1 MKNKNSGQK
10 LWEKAKK
17 IIPGGNQLLSKRAE
31 MFLPDGWPAYYKKAK
46 GIEVTDLDGKKYL
59 DFSLMGVG
67 SCILGYAD
75 PDINK
80 AVKKAIDDGSM
91 STLNCPEEVELAE
104 KLLALH
110 PWPGMVRFARTGGE
124 ANAIALRIARV
135 YSGKDKVAFCGYHG
149 WHDWYLSSNL
159 ASDENLDGHLLPGL
173 EPKGVPRGLLETA
186 LPFRYNHLEELEA
199 IVKRHDI
206 GVIFLEAIRHDEP
219 ENNFLE
225 RVRKIASRIG
235 AVLIFDEVSSG
246 FRDRLGGAYTR
257 FGVEPDMVVYGKAL
271 GNGFPITAIV
281 GRKEIMDA
289 AQKTFISSTLWTER
303 IGPVAALA
311 VMKKFKKENVASY
324 IKTIGAEIGKGWRE
338 LAKKH
343 GLNID
348 VHGPEYVINFAF
360 NYDNAQE
367 LKTLFIQE
375 MLDLGFLSTNLVY
388 VTFAHKKSHVKN
400 YLKAVD
406 KVFGILKT
414 AINKNDVKSR
424 LRGPVAHTGF
434 HRLT

>member
-1 MKNKNSGQK
+1 MNNKNSGQK
-10 LWEKAKK
+10 LWDRAKK

-31 MFLPDGWPAYYKKAK
+31 MFLPGGWPAYYKKAK
-46 GIEVTDLDGKKYL
+46 GIEITDLDGKKYL

-104 KLLALH
+104 QLLSLH
-110 PWPGMVRFARTGGE
+110 PWPGMVRFARAGGE
-124 ANAIALRIARV
+124 ANTIALRIARAS
-135 YSGKDKVAFCGYHG
+135 SGKDKVAFCGYHG

-159 ASDENLDGHLLPGL
+159 ASDKNLDGHLLPGL
-173 EPKGVPRGLLETA
+173 EPKGVPRGLLLTA
-186 LPFRYNHLEELEA
+186 LPFRYNHSEELEA
-199 IVKRHDI
+199 IIKKHDI
-206 GVIFLEAIRHDEP
+206 GVIFLESVRHNDP

-225 RVRKIASRIG
+225 KVREIALRIG
-235 AVLIFDEVSSG
+235 AILIFDEISSG

-271 GNGFPITAIV
+271 GNGFPIAAIV

-289 AQKTFISSTLWTER
+289 AQKTFISSTYWTER

-324 IKTIGAEIGKGWRE
+324 IKTIGAEISKGWE
-338 LAKKH
+338 KLAQKH
-343 GLNID
+343 NLKID

-360 NYDNAQE
+360 NYHNAQE

-388 VTFAHKKSHVKN
+388 VTFAHKKSHVKK

-406 KVFGILKT
+406 KVFGILKES
-414 AINKNDVKSR
+414 INKNDTKSR